1 VRDITISLRVYDSSR
16 NASTTSTATTIMSSP
31 CYVVTAFFERI
42 ANIHSLVP
50 ITALG
55 THIFLAI
62 FLTFLVTRACYRSYL
77 ALPPPQGT
85 RTRGIVRRDHVKI
98 FAALAALSL
107 GLAGYWAYTF
117 AHLSYRVWAAE
128 RGVGLP
134 GRYAY
139 LLTFYPIQ
147 VLM

>member
-1 VRDITISLRVYDSSR
+1 VRDE
-16 NASTTSTATTIMSSP
+16 NAPTTSTTTTISSP
-31 CYVVTAFFERI
+31 RYVVTAFSERM

-55 THIFLAI
+55 IHIFLAI

-77 ALPPPQGT
+77 ALPPSQGT

-98 FAALAALSL
+98 FAALAAVSL

-117 AHLSYRVWAAE
+117 AHLSYRVWADE
-128 RGVGLP
+128 RGVELP
-134 GRYAY
+134 ERYAY
-139 LLTFYPIQ
+139 RLTFYSIQ
-147 VLM
+147 TLK